1 LKIAAFGILAYV
13 AALAALAPPSF
24 TTHLLKKFS
33 HERLEMRNP
42 QGSAWAGS
50 ARLYA
55 RRGAELMDLGELSW
69 RIRFADVAL
78 SGAAHASIGVRPWG
92 VAIRGLDATVPAAAL
107 ALLDP
112 ALQALGPQ
120 GTVRIRSERLRI
132 DAGSVLGLA
141 EVEWRDARL
150 ERARGLPLGSHVA
163 RLRGAGARV
172 DIELASLAGPLQIEG
187 GGNWAAGGAFRIS
200 GSAHA
205 ANAPLVEFLR
215 GVCAE
220 QRGPRC
226 FFRYSKESSL

>member
-1 LKIAAFGILAYV
+1 MKLLIFGCVTYL
-13 AALAALAPPSF
+13 AALAALAPASLATHGFSF
-24 TTHLLKKFS
+24 LLNKKI
-33 HERLEMRNP
+33 EVREPR
-42 QGSAWAGS
+42 GSAWAGS

-69 RIRFADVAL
+69 RVRFADVAL

-92 VAIRGLDATVPAAAL
+92 VAIRGLDATLPAAAL

-150 ERARGLPLGSHVA
+150 ERARGLALGSHVA

-226 FFRYSKESSL
+226 FFRYARASSL